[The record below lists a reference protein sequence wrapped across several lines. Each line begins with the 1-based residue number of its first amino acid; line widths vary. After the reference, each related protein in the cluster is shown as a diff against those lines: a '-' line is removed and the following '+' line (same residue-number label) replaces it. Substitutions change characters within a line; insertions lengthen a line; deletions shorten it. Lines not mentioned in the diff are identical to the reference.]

1 MHVTFL
7 GIWGQEQGL
16 VPLSTVLG
24 MDMPQRGFPVWTGQ
38 FINTQHVKA
47 SFTSSESQHR
57 QGAGQQL
64 PKLEILCQ
72 ELPCEVCVSVKPC
85 GYPPVLIAQYFT
97 EEETEAHRS
106 QSADLRSGR

>member
-24 MDMPQRGFPVWTGQ
+24 MDMPQRGSPVWTGQ

-57 QGAGQQL
+57 QGTGQQL
-64 PKLEILCQ
+64 PKLEILRLSHVRCYAKN
-72 ELPCEVCVSVKPC
+72 CHAKCVS
-85 GYPPVLIAQYFT
+85 L
-97 EEETEAHRS
+97 
-106 QSADLRSGR
+106 